1 MKCEQLLRQLLRKEG
16 HTLFKELVAKKR
28 YSFHEGFDDWRDA
41 IKAACQPLL
50 DDGTIDKE
58 YPEYIIEKV
67 EELGPYIV
75 IAPDIC
81 IPHAERGRG
90 VHDTAMCFMKTEKP
104 VRFSDDGEH
113 DARIFMVLAATDND
127 AHIENLM
134 ALSET
139 LSDEEIVKGILA
151 AKTPEDL
158 EALEK

>member
-1 MKCEQLLRQLLRKEG
+1 M
-16 HTLFKELVAKKR
+16 FKEFVESKH

-41 IKAACQPLL
+41 VRAACAPLL
-50 DDGTIDKE
+50 ADCTIEKE
-58 YPEYIIEKV
+58 YPEIIIEKV

-90 VHDTAMCFMKTEKP
+90 VNGTAMCFMKTEKP
-104 VRFSDDGEH
+104 VSFDKSDPDK
-113 DARIFMVLAATDND
+113 DARIFVVLAATDNEV
-127 AHIENLM
+127 HLNNLM

-139 LSDEEIVKGILA
+139 LSDEDIVAKVLA

-158 EALEK
+158 LKIEA